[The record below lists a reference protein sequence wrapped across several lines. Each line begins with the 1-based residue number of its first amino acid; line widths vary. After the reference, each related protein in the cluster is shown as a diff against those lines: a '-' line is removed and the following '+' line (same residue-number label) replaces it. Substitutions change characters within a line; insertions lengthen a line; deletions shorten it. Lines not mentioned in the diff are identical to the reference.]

1 MTLEELVAE
10 FRVRARD
17 EALPHMWA
25 DDAVTR
31 WLNEAEREACIRGR
45 LLRETSNPVVCQ
57 IALQPGV
64 ATYPLHESVY
74 EITYLC
80 IVPLVGPTQ
89 PLDLVSREWLDRSY
103 PRWRE
108 DLAFAH
114 WAFQDDT
121 SLTLAAKHKAGDLL
135 ELECYRIPL
144 DDMEDEDDEPEI
156 HSAHHAHLVDW
167 ALHRAFSVPDAEGF
181 DPTRA
186 ALSEA
191 AFTRYF
197 GPLPDSDLRRLTRE
211 DVVHHNEA
219 ILP

>member
-1 MTLEELVAE
+1 MTLEELLAE

-17 EALPHMWA
+17 EALPYLWP

-45 LLRETSNPVVCQ
+45 LLRETSDPTVCQ
-57 IALQPGV
+57 IALQSGV
-64 ATYPLHESVY
+64 DMYPLHEAVY

-80 IVPLVGPTQ
+80 IVPLVGPTR
-89 PLDLVSREWLDRSY
+89 PLDLVSREWLDRHC

-108 DLAFAH
+108 ELDFAH

-121 SLTLAAKHKAGDLL
+121 TLTLAAKHEAGDLL
-135 ELECYRIPL
+135 ELECYRLPL

-156 HSAHHAHLVDW
+156 HSAHHVHLVDW
-167 ALHRAFSVPDAEGF
+167 ALHRAFSIPDAEEF
-181 DPTRA
+181 DA
-186 ALSEA
+186 ARSAQAEA
-191 AFTRYF
+191 DFTRYF
-197 GPLPDSDLRRLTRE
+197 GPRPDSDLRRMTRE
-211 DVVHHNEA
+211 DVPHHNLA